1 MIGPGPWSVG
11 CALIRVPVRWGA
23 VVAAL
28 LCAASGTGVP
38 WAQSSPTPVASTT
51 PRSWGMGFA
60 INPPRPSVRVAVR
73 GIDRWSTRAEYAALH
88 EAVPWRELLAGTTPA
103 AIIARDKVKLFAYLR
118 AKGLRIYFMADA
130 TDGLSRAEEAPQLR
144 AAGRSLAEPAV
155 QRLYRDYV
163 LAVARELRPE
173 IIGLAA
179 ETNLVRAAAPP
190 QVYAAVVRVAND
202 TAAALRA
209 AGSPAILL
217 ASVQVESAWGVLG
230 NGGRTGAGSGY
241 VGVERDFADFPFAQW
256 LGLSSYPYF
265 AFSQPEDIPDD
276 YYRRLLGGRERP
288 VMVVEGG
295 WSSAAVGP
303 VRSSPQLQARY
314 FARQARL
321 LDDIDARGLL
331 QLLFADLDL
340 RAFPKPQP
348 VLLPLFAGIGVVDS
362 RFGAKPALAA
372 WDALHARPYAPR

>member
-1 MIGPGPWSVG
+1 
-11 CALIRVPVRWGA
+11 
-23 VVAAL
+23 
-28 LCAASGTGVP
+28 
-38 WAQSSPTPVASTT
+38 
-51 PRSWGMGFA
+51 
-60 INPPRPSVRVAVR
+60 
-73 GIDRWSTRAEYAALH
+73 
-88 EAVPWRELLAGTTPA
+88 
-103 AIIARDKVKLFAYLR
+103 
-118 AKGLRIYFMADA
+118 
-130 TDGLSRAEEAPQLR
+130 
-144 AAGRSLAEPAV
+144 
-155 QRLYRDYV
+155 
-163 LAVARELRPE
+163 
-173 IIGLAA
+173 
-179 ETNLVRAAAPP
+179 
-190 QVYAAVVRVAND
+190 VVRVAND
-202 TAAALRA
+202 TAAGLRA

-217 ASVQVESAWGVLG
+217 ASVQVETAWGVLG
-230 NGGRTGAGSGY
+230 NGGRTGPGTGYAGI
-241 VGVERDFADFPFAQW
+241 ERDLADFPFTQW

-321 LDDIDARGLL
+321 LDDIGARGLL

-340 RAFPKPQP
+340 RAFPKQQP

-362 RFGAKPALAA
+362 RLGAKPALAA

>member
-1 MIGPGPWSVG
+1 M
-11 CALIRVPVRWGA
+11 IRVEVRWTA
-23 VVAAL
+23 VAAAWL
-28 LCAASGTGVP
+28 LAAGGVDVSR
-38 WAQSSPTPVASTT
+38 AQSAPAPAPAPALGAATA
-51 PRSWGMGFA
+51 PRSWGLGFA
-60 INPPRPSVRVAVR
+60 INPPRPSVRVAVQ
-73 GIDRWSTRAEYAALH
+73 GIDRWSRRAEYAALH
-88 EAVPWRELLAGTTPA
+88 EAVPWRELLAGTAPQ
-103 AIIARDKVKLFAYLR
+103 AIIARDKVKLFEYLR
-118 AKGLRIYFMADA
+118 GKGLRIYFMADA

-179 ETNLVRAAAPP
+179 ETNLVRTAAPAR
-190 QVYAAVVRVAND
+190 VYAAVVQVAND

-230 NGGRTGAGSGY
+230 NGGRTGPGTGYAGI
-241 VGVERDFADFPFAQW
+241 ERDFADFPFAQW

-295 WSSAAVGP
+295 WSSTAVGP

-321 LDDIDARGLL
+321 LDDIGARGLL